1 MDSLAT
7 ILPHPGLQRTVSPS
21 PSTGVDL
28 SVVIPAYNEVGRLPR
43 ALDRLA
49 AWAATLPLDVELL
62 IVDDGS
68 SDTTAAAAAAHPCG
82 CGVLRLRRNSGKGAA
97 VRAGVLAAA
106 GRVIAFT
113 DADLPYRMDAVED
126 AFATIDAGAAD
137 VAYGARDLPTSAMT
151 VRRTARRSLASTSF
165 RMLMGALVSRQV
177 RDTQC
182 GLKAFSRRAAH
193 DIFPRL
199 HTDGFAFDAEL
210 ILVAHRLGLVAARL
224 PVTLVNEAGSTVS
237 LRRHAPQ
244 MLRDVFRARLRHAR
258 AAGPK
263 SAVIPPYDVL
273 RRPDIG
279 RDRRRRAA

>member
-1 MDSLAT
+1 
-7 ILPHPGLQRTVSPS
+7 
-21 PSTGVDL
+21 
-28 SVVIPAYNEVGRLPR
+28 
-43 ALDRLA
+43 
-49 AWAATLPLDVELL
+49 
-62 IVDDGS
+62 
-68 SDTTAAAAAAHPCG
+68 
-82 CGVLRLRRNSGKGAA
+82 
-97 VRAGVLAAA
+97 VLAAV

-113 DADLPYRMDAVED
+113 DADLPYRMDAVEVS
-126 AFATIDAGAAD
+126 FATIDAGAAD

-151 VRRTARRSLASTSF
+151 VRRAARRSLASSSF
-165 RMLMGALVSRQV
+165 RLLMGALVSRQV

-193 DIFPRL
+193 DIFPRVQ
-199 HTDGFAFDAEL
+199 TDGFAFDAEL

-224 PVTLVNEAGSTVS
+224 PVTLVSEAGSTVS

-263 SAVIPPYDVL
+263 SAAVPPYDVL

-279 RDRRRRAA
+279 RDRRRAA